1 MARGFPLA
9 KMQAQKQ
16 AGVDASAELGT
27 RAFVGSDCKGFQRRS
42 IRPGAWK
49 SRRSRGE
56 VQTAALQYSV
66 VVEMSGHSF
75 DHRLVSSRHEGR
87 RRANDSPEGR
97 RRRRESYLSGGKG
110 REGGSEEMSL
120 MLMDGGNAAMVVV
133 SKWGFHDKP
142 HVGFS
147 REWKDGGLGGGL
159 GTGAGADGG
168 SVRIYLAT
176 TSTASHSSAACRP
189 RS

>member
-1 MARGFPLA
+1 MEVEGQSPRAHESLFLRWGLVGAGNMARGFPLA

-87 RRANDSPEGR
+87 RRANDSPEG
-97 RRRRESYLSGGKG
+97 GKP
-110 REGGSEEMSL
+110 RVL
-120 MLMDGGNAAMVVV
+120 
-133 SKWGFHDKP
+133 P
-142 HVGFS
+142 
-147 REWKDGGLGGGL
+147 
-159 GTGAGADGG
+159 
-168 SVRIYLAT
+168 LAQR
-176 TSTASHSSAACRP
+176 SH
-189 RS
+189 